1 MGRDGE
7 GITSKK
13 KLLLVAYC
21 LLLSPAA
28 TALQTW
34 RLQNVFPEQYTKHCI
49 QQRFSKT
56 SLLNDCSYMHFIIVA
71 INSRMVSEIS
81 NLLTDKAFLMLTPC
95 LAWYFRKSEPRSA
108 PRWAAGAI
116 KGLKTNISNGRDQMS
131 RSVEERW
138 LREGVCGRFSDKWKA
153 INRSL
158 IHPRGNTYTLPQRR
172 IKSCGQCCL
181 KLKWNKTL
189 RRLPGKTVPYRKGRG
204 WAQVGQRLC
213 CLLIPALTGQR
224 EGWHCPWC
232 HACSPWSR
240 EQTREQ
246 AAALCPT
253 VWRTL
258 NHRSAVPNPDR
269 HPCASAQGWAC

>member
-116 KGLKTNISNGRDQMS
+116 KGLKTNISNGE
-131 RSVEERW
+131 RSNEPFCRGKVTEGGGVWKVFWQVE
-138 LREGVCGRFSDKWKA
+138 
-153 INRSL
+153 
-158 IHPRGNTYTLPQRR
+158 GN
-172 IKSCGQCCL
+172 KSVS
-181 KLKWNKTL
+181 N
-189 RRLPGKTVPYRKGRG
+189 PPKG
-204 WAQVGQRLC
+204 
-213 CLLIPALTGQR
+213 
-224 EGWHCPWC
+224 
-232 HACSPWSR
+232 
-240 EQTREQ
+240 
-246 AAALCPT
+246 
-253 VWRTL
+253 
-258 NHRSAVPNPDR
+258 
-269 HPCASAQGWAC
+269 